1 MIFTSQYISLAA
13 PTSGGVKKGFFAEGE
28 AVQKKTMCGGPYP
41 SHAGGGGAVFPK
53 FATPI
58 HRLEFSPS
66 LPGMAHSAT
75 VCASHHCPT
84 GDFQMP
90 HRAAFSA
97 TSTCSSTRP
106 DGFKMAN
113 WLKINKKS
121 FYAQAASNLPR
132 EKPQ

>member
-53 FATPI
+53 FATPM
-58 HRLEFSPS
+58 HRLEFLPS

-75 VCASHHCPT
+75 VRACHHRTT
-84 GDFQMP
+84 GNCKTA
-90 HRAAFSA
+90 HRRPPWTTSA
-97 TSTCSSTRP
+97 CGSLRP

-132 EKPQ
+132 EMS